1 MLNYIK
7 ILCTT
12 AVIGALVG
20 NDVYGRVFTDIKGR
34 KIEAEIVSLDGG
46 RVMIKLQQTGKT
58 AEVKIEVLSKA
69 DRDYAMQW
77 MKDKNA
83 LAAQQRAHSHEHS
96 QTGINSHTS
105 INVCSLI

>member
-46 RVMIKLQQTGKT
+46 RV
-58 AEVKIEVLSKA
+58 
-69 DRDYAMQW
+69 
-77 MKDKNA
+77 
-83 LAAQQRAHSHEHS
+83 
-96 QTGINSHTS
+96 
-105 INVCSLI
+105 